1 MAFQF
6 VHIETYAEQAK
17 AVKGAPDQF
26 NSAEQV
32 LGEAAREGRFS
43 QHVEHPQKPRQ
54 LSFPG
59 SITLAALREKRTT
72 LLAGIRETVTGANGK
87 SYQRRLRADAATLYT
102 EIHSHPMTPQEMMAD
117 QDKKRQI
124 ADWAARI
131 ARDFTARMPGGIDW
145 TVKLHLDESHVHI
158 HILAINT
165 ADPKLDA
172 NKLHVGK
179 CAAARWRDSNDSDVI
194 TPLPK
199 PELIARPLKP
209 KKERPSKN
217 RQTQA
222 KRDMRHAEAVAA
234 WEASCAPI
242 DAENTAR
249 MSEWETA
256 NTAQIKAARQLRGKP
271 GVQRA
276 FNDEMKAFQDR
287 YYEAV
292 GKYCGLLR
300 VGPRLAR
307 KSTKAYAADKA
318 QAKHIAQT
326 LADAETHE
334 LERLEKLKAVDA
346 QQAVLSDRENVQNQ
360 KEKALQARE
369 DRLIADQTELAR
381 REEMMRKKE
390 EAARQDLE
398 RERTEI
404 AAAQREK
411 EQQLAG
417 QAAALKKKE
426 HELVRTEADLDERS
440 RELTAAVEAMDEVVT
455 AVESGETT
463 IDGGKLSFQRI
474 PAFLR
479 DMLVIAPDQRSP
491 MQKLVG
497 RFIRVINRVQQ
508 GIDAMRFGRGSDNDS
523 QSPGL

>member
-6 VHIETYAEQAK
+6 VHIETYAEQPK

-32 LGEAAREGRFS
+32 LGEAAREGHFS
-43 QHVEHPQKPRQ
+43 QHVENPQEAIH

-59 SITLAALREKRTT
+59 SITLAELREKRSA

-87 SYQRRLRADAATLYT
+87 TYPRRLRADAATLYT
-102 EIHSHPMTPQEMMAD
+102 EIHSHPMTPQDMMAD
-117 QDKKRQI
+117 PDNKRQI
-124 ADWAARI
+124 ANWATRI
-131 ARDFTARMPGGIDW
+131 AMDFTARMPDGIDW
-145 TVKLHLDESHVHI
+145 TVILHPDESHVHI

-165 ADPKLDA
+165 PDPKLDA
-172 NKLHVGK
+172 SKLHVGK
-179 CAAARWRDSNDSDVI
+179 CAAARWRDCNDSDVI
-194 TPLPK
+194 APLPK

-222 KRDMRHAEAVAA
+222 KRDARHAEAVAA
-234 WEASCAPI
+234 WEESCAPI

-249 MSEWETA
+249 ISQWETA
-256 NTAQIKAARQLRGKP
+256 NTAHLKAARQLRGKS
-271 GVQRA
+271 GGQRA

-287 YYEAV
+287 YYDAV

-300 VGPRLAR
+300 VGPHLAR

-318 QAKHIAQT
+318 HAKHLAET
-326 LADAETHE
+326 LAESERTKE
-334 LERLEKLKAVDA
+334 QLLEQRKDLDI
-346 QQAVLSDRENVQNQ
+346 QQAELSQIHHEQ
-360 KEKALQARE
+360 KIRQESLQARE
-369 DRLIADQTELAR
+369 ERLIADQTELAR
-381 REEMMRKKE
+381 REDMIREKVKV
-390 EAARQDLE
+390 ARQDLE
-398 RERTEI
+398 RERSEL

-426 HELVRTEADLDERS
+426 HELVQ
-440 RELTAAVEAMDEVVT
+440 TAIALKNRRKEFDDAVEAMDEVLT
-455 AVESGETT
+455 AVESGDTT
-463 IDGGKLSFQRI
+463 VEGGKLNFQRM

-479 DMLVIAPDQRSP
+479 NMLGIAPEQHSP
-491 MQKLVG
+491 IQKLVG
-497 RFIRVINRVQQ
+497 RFINVINRVQQ
-508 GIDAMRFGRGSDNDS
+508 GIDTMRFGRGSDNDS